1 MYGLSDTTAITMQ
14 PLKKTYE
21 IAGKK
26 LSFETGKLGLLANGA
41 ITMSDENGNMLF
53 TTAGIKEAGLN
64 EKADFFPLVVII
76 KKNTTLLGR
85 LVETDLWKEKLGQVR
100 QQHLLQEW

>member
-1 MYGLSDTTAITMQ
+1 MIGLSDANAVDLK

-41 ITMSDENGNMLF
+41 VTMSDENGNILF
-53 TTAGIKEAGLN
+53 TTAGIKFSIG
-64 EKADFFPLVVII
+64 KSF
-76 KKNTTLLGR
+76 
-85 LVETDLWKEKLGQVR
+85 
-100 QQHLLQEW
+100 